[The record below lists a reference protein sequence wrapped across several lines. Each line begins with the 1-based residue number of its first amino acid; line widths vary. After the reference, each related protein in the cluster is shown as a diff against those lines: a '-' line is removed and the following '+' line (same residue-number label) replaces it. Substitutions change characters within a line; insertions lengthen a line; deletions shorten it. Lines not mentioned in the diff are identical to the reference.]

1 MGSLVLLDLMGGVA
15 LLLWG
20 LHMVHS
26 GILRAFGPNLRHLLG
41 RALGNRLTAFSAGLG
56 LTALLQSSTATAL
69 ITSSFTSEGLV
80 SLVPALAI
88 MLGANVGTTLIVQV
102 LSFNIAA
109 VAPVLFI
116 VGLVAFRSGP
126 RSRIKD
132 VGRVFIGLGL
142 MLLALHI
149 LLNTL
154 APAENAPGV
163 RVFMNAITGDPI
175 LCILF
180 AAVIT
185 WLVHSSVASVLLV
198 MSLAYAHFITPP
210 AALALVLGANLG
222 SAINPLVEGARR
234 DNPASYRLPL
244 GNLINR
250 VAGILLVAPF
260 LGPIAELLQS
270 WQPDLA
276 KATAL
281 FHIAFNVATAVA
293 FIGLLDGLAAILK
306 KLLPERVREADPSGP
321 RYLDESALETPS
333 LALADAAR
341 ETLHMGDHVEIML
354 RKVMAAMMTND
365 RALVDQVTQMDN
377 SVDSLDEAIKL
388 YVTKLTRGSLDE
400 REGQRAMEIVSFAIN
415 LEHIGDIIDKNLSE
429 LATKKIKRRF
439 QFSAEGAEEL
449 SAFHKRTMDSL
460 RIAFGVFMS
469 GDVNEARKL
478 LAEKSALRNA
488 ELAATERHL
497 DRLREG
503 RPETIETT
511 SLHLDVLRDLRR
523 IHSHICSVAI
533 PCSMPPANSPPIA
546 APRRFWPHCRRRCTA
561 ADKSTIQRL
570 RCAAAV
576 LHDQHDVSDV
586 DDRRHRLAEDDHRLT
601 LGDAVDQRHQPASH
615 REEPERHRH
624 HALSGA
630 LARNPLHQETGGE
643 QQLRDQ
649 PEGQPEIELG
659 DEYVVEIVAKRLA
672 VLNQHQITS
681 VAMGVGFL
689 RRISHHTPAR
699 SMIPIHSRSKKP

>member
-1 MGSLVLLDLMGGVA
+1 MGSIVLLDLMGGVA

-26 GILRAFGPNLRHLLG
+26 GVLRAFGPDLRQLLAG
-41 RALGNRLTAFSAGLG
+41 ALRNRFAAFAAGVG

-69 ITSSFTSEGLV
+69 ITSSFTAEGLV

-88 MLGANVGTTLIVQV
+88 MLGANVGTSLIVQI

-116 VGLVAFRSGP
+116 LGLVAFRSGP

-132 VGRVFIGLGL
+132 IGRVAIGLGL

-149 LLNTL
+149 LLETL

-163 RVFMNAITGDPI
+163 RIFMNAITGDPA
-175 LCILF
+175 LCIVIG
-180 AAVIT
+180 AVVT
-185 WLVHSSVASVLLV
+185 WAVHSSVAGVLLI
-198 MSLAYAHFITPP
+198 MSLAFAHFVTPF

-222 SAINPLVEGARR
+222 SAINPILEGARR

-244 GNLINR
+244 GNFVNR
-250 VAGILLVAPF
+250 LVGVAVVAPF
-260 LGPIAELLQS
+260 LRPITEILQA

-276 KATAL
+276 KMTTE
-281 FHIAFNVATAVA
+281 FHIAFNMATAIL
-293 FIGLLDGLAAILK
+293 FIGLLDGMARLLK
-306 KLLPERVREADPSGP
+306 KFLPNRVQEADPLRP

-341 ETLHMGDHVEIML
+341 ETLHMGDLVEVML
-354 RKVMAAMMTND
+354 RKVMAAMMNND
-365 RALVDQVTQMDN
+365 RALVDQVSRMDN
-377 SVDSLDEAIKL
+377 SVDALDEAIKL
-388 YVTKLTRGSLDE
+388 YLTKLTRGSLDE
-400 REGQRAMEIVSFAIN
+400 REGRRAMEIISFTIN

-429 LATKKIKRRF
+429 LATKKIKRKF
-439 QFSAEGAEEL
+439 QFSPEGAEEL

-478 LAEKSALRNA
+478 LAEKAHLRNT
-488 ELAATERHL
+488 ELAATEKHL

-523 IHSHICSVAI
+523 IHSHICSVAY
-533 PCSMPPANSPPIA
+533 PVLEAKGELSANQSA
-546 APRRFWPHCRRRCTA
+546 R
-561 ADKSTIQRL
+561 S
-570 RCAAAV
+570 
-576 LHDQHDVSDV
+576 
-586 DDRRHRLAEDDHRLT
+586 
-601 LGDAVDQRHQPASH
+601 DAVAMPQPA
-615 REEPERHRH
+615 
-624 HALSGA
+624 
-630 LARNPLHQETGGE
+630 
-643 QQLRDQ
+643 QL
-649 PEGQPEIELG
+649 P
-659 DEYVVEIVAKRLA
+659 
-672 VLNQHQITS
+672 S
-681 VAMGVGFL
+681 V
-689 RRISHHTPAR
+689 R
-699 SMIPIHSRSKKP
+699 

>member
-26 GILRAFGPNLRHLLG
+26 GILRAFGPDLRVLLAK
-41 RALGNRLTAFSAGLG
+41 ALNNRFAAFTAGIG

-88 MLGANVGTTLIVQV
+88 MLGANVGTTLIVQI
-102 LSFNIAA
+102 LSFNISAA
-109 VAPVLFI
+109 APVLF
-116 VGLVAFRSGP
+116 VLGLVAFRSGA

-132 VGRVFIGLGL
+132 IGRVSIGLGL

-149 LLNTL
+149 LLDTL

-163 RVFMNAITGDPI
+163 RIFMNAITGDPA
-175 LCILF
+175 LCIVIG
-180 AAVIT
+180 AAVT
-185 WLVHSSVASVLLV
+185 WAVHSSVASVLLV
-198 MSLAYAHFITPP
+198 MSLAYAQFISPF

-222 SAINPLVEGARR
+222 SAINPVFEGARP

-244 GNLINR
+244 GNLVNR
-250 VAGILLVAPF
+250 LVGVLLVAPF
-260 LGPIAELLQS
+260 LRPIAEHLQA

-276 KATAL
+276 KLTAE
-281 FHIAFNVATAVA
+281 FHIAFNVGTAVL
-293 FIGLLDGLAAILK
+293 FIGVLDNMARLLK
-306 KLLPERVREADPSGP
+306 KLLPNQVREADPSQP

-365 RALVDQVTQMDN
+365 RSLVDQVSKMDN
-377 SVDSLDEAIKL
+377 SVDTLDEAIKL

-400 REGQRAMEIVSFAIN
+400 HEGRRAMEIISFTIN

-439 QFSAEGAEEL
+439 QFSTEGAEEL

-478 LAEKSALRNA
+478 LVEKTHLRNT
-488 ELAATERHL
+488 EIAATERHL

-503 RPETIETT
+503 RPESIETT

-523 IHSHICSVAI
+523 IHSHICSVAY
-533 PCSMPPANSPPIA
+533 PVLDAAGELPSRRSAESEVVVLPKPAELPS
-546 APRRFWPHCRRRCTA
+546 
-561 ADKSTIQRL
+561 
-570 RCAAAV
+570 
-576 LHDQHDVSDV
+576 
-586 DDRRHRLAEDDHRLT
+586 
-601 LGDAVDQRHQPASH
+601 
-615 REEPERHRH
+615 
-624 HALSGA
+624 
-630 LARNPLHQETGGE
+630 AR
-643 QQLRDQ
+643 
-649 PEGQPEIELG
+649 
-659 DEYVVEIVAKRLA
+659 
-672 VLNQHQITS
+672 
-681 VAMGVGFL
+681 
-689 RRISHHTPAR
+689 
-699 SMIPIHSRSKKP
+699 

>member
-26 GILRAFGPNLRHLLG
+26 GILRAFGPDLRRLLAGALHG
-41 RALGNRLTAFSAGLG
+41 RFIAFAAGIG

-69 ITSSFTSEGLV
+69 ITSSFTAEGLV
-80 SLVPALAI
+80 GLVPALAI
-88 MLGANVGTTLIVQV
+88 MLGANVGTTLIVQI
-102 LSFNIAA
+102 LSFNISAI
-109 VAPVLFI
+109 APVLFI
-116 VGLVAFRSGP
+116 LGLVAFRGGA

-132 VGRVFIGLGL
+132 LGRVSIGLGL

-149 LLNTL
+149 LLGTL

-163 RVFMNAITGDPI
+163 RMFMNAITGDPV
-175 LCILF
+175 LCIVIGALVTW
-180 AAVIT
+180 AA
-185 WLVHSSVASVLLV
+185 HSSVAGVLLI
-198 MSLAYAHFITPP
+198 MSLAYAQFISPS
-210 AALALVLGANLG
+210 AAFALVLGANLG
-222 SAINPLVEGARR
+222 SAINPLFEGGRR

-250 VAGILLVAPF
+250 LAGVLLVAPF
-260 LGPIAELLQS
+260 LGPIAAHLHN

-276 KATAL
+276 KLTAE
-281 FHIAFNVATAVA
+281 FHIAFNVATAII
-293 FIGLLDGLAAILK
+293 FIGVLDSLASLLTRIL
-306 KLLPERVREADPSGP
+306 PDRVQDSDPSRP

-341 ETLHMGDHVEIML
+341 ETLHMGDHVEVML

-365 RALVDQVTQMDN
+365 RALVDQVSRMDN
-377 SVDSLDEAIKL
+377 AVDSLDEAIKL

-400 REGQRAMEIVSFAIN
+400 REGKRAMEIISFAIN

-429 LATKKIKRRF
+429 LATKKVKRRF

-449 SAFHKRTMDSL
+449 SAFHKRTADSL
-460 RIAFGVFMS
+460 RVAFGVFMS

-478 LAEKSALRNA
+478 LAEKALLRNT

-523 IHSHICSVAI
+523 IHSHICSVAY
-533 PCSMPPANSPPIA
+533 PVLDAVGELPAHRNAENDLLALA
-546 APRRFWPHCRRRCTA
+546 AP
-561 ADKSTIQRL
+561 
-570 RCAAAV
+570 
-576 LHDQHDVSDV
+576 
-586 DDRRHRLAEDDHRLT
+586 
-601 LGDAVDQRHQPASH
+601 DAHPTRP
-615 REEPERHRH
+615 
-624 HALSGA
+624 
-630 LARNPLHQETGGE
+630 
-643 QQLRDQ
+643 
-649 PEGQPEIELG
+649 
-659 DEYVVEIVAKRLA
+659 
-672 VLNQHQITS
+672 
-681 VAMGVGFL
+681 
-689 RRISHHTPAR
+689 
-699 SMIPIHSRSKKP
+699 

>member
-26 GILRAFGPNLRHLLG
+26 GILRAFGSDLRQLLAK
-41 RALGNRLTAFSAGLG
+41 ALSNRITAFGAGLG

-88 MLGANVGTTLIVQV
+88 MLGANVGTTLIVQI
-102 LSFNIAA
+102 LSFNISA
-109 VAPVLFI
+109 VAPILFLI
-116 VGLVAFRSGP
+116 GLVAFRSGA

-132 VGRVFIGLGL
+132 IGRVFIGLGL

-163 RVFMNAITGDPI
+163 RVFMNAITGDPV
-175 LCILF
+175 LCIIF
-180 AAVIT
+180 AALVT

-198 MSLAYAHFITPP
+198 MSLAYAHFITPY

-222 SAINPLVEGARR
+222 SAINPIVEGARR

-250 VAGILLVAPF
+250 LAGILLVTPF
-260 LGPIAELLQS
+260 LQPISELLIA

-281 FHIAFNVATAVA
+281 FHIAFNVATAA
-293 FIGLLDGLAAILK
+293 LFIGVLDGMARLLK
-306 KLLPERVREADPSGP
+306 TLLPQRVRETDPSGP

-365 RALVDQVTQMDN
+365 RALVDQVSQMDN

-439 QFSAEGAEEL
+439 QFSTEGAEEL

-523 IHSHICSVAI
+523 IHSHICSVAY
-533 PCSMPPANSPPIA
+533 PVLDAAGELAAYRSAETDLATLPAPVHGRP
-546 APRRFWPHCRRRCTA
+546 
-561 ADKSTIQRL
+561 
-570 RCAAAV
+570 
-576 LHDQHDVSDV
+576 
-586 DDRRHRLAEDDHRLT
+586 
-601 LGDAVDQRHQPASH
+601 
-615 REEPERHRH
+615 
-624 HALSGA
+624 
-630 LARNPLHQETGGE
+630 
-643 QQLRDQ
+643 
-649 PEGQPEIELG
+649 
-659 DEYVVEIVAKRLA
+659 
-672 VLNQHQITS
+672 
-681 VAMGVGFL
+681 
-689 RRISHHTPAR
+689 
-699 SMIPIHSRSKKP
+699 

>member
-1 MGSLVLLDLMGGVA
+1 MGSIVLLDLMGGVA

-26 GILRAFGPNLRHLLG
+26 GVLRAFGPDLRQLLA
-41 RALGNRLTAFSAGLG
+41 RALRNRFAAFAAGIG

-69 ITSSFTSEGLV
+69 ITSSFTAEGLV

-109 VAPVLFI
+109 VAPILFI
-116 VGLVAFRSGP
+116 LGLVAFRSGP

-132 VGRVFIGLGL
+132 IGRVAIGLGL

-149 LLNTL
+149 LLETL

-163 RVFMNAITGDPI
+163 RIFMNAITGDAA
-175 LCILF
+175 LCIVIG
-180 AAVIT
+180 AVVT
-185 WLVHSSVASVLLV
+185 WAVHSSVASVLLI
-198 MSLAYAHFITPP
+198 MSLAFAHFVTPF

-222 SAINPLVEGARR
+222 SAINPILEGAHR

-244 GNLINR
+244 GNFVNR
-250 VAGILLVAPF
+250 LVGVAVVAPF
-260 LGPIAELLQS
+260 LRPITEILQA

-276 KATAL
+276 KMTTE
-281 FHIAFNVATAVA
+281 FHIAFNIATAIL
-293 FIGLLDGLAAILK
+293 FIGLLDGMARLLR
-306 KLLPERVREADPSGP
+306 KLLPNRVQEADPLRP

-341 ETLHMGDHVEIML
+341 ETLHMGDLVEVML
-354 RKVMAAMMTND
+354 RKVMAAMMNND
-365 RALVDQVTQMDN
+365 RALVDQVSRMDN
-377 SVDSLDEAIKL
+377 SVDALDEAIKL
-388 YVTKLTRGSLDE
+388 YLTKLTRGSLDE
-400 REGQRAMEIVSFAIN
+400 REGRRAMEIISFTIN

-439 QFSAEGAEEL
+439 QFSPEGAEEL

-469 GDVNEARKL
+469 GDANEARKL
-478 LAEKSALRNA
+478 LAEKALLRNT
-488 ELAATERHL
+488 ELAATEKHL

-523 IHSHICSVAI
+523 IHSHICSVAY
-533 PCSMPPANSPPIA
+533 PVLEAKGELSANQNAGS
-546 APRRFWPHCRRRCTA
+546 
-561 ADKSTIQRL
+561 
-570 RCAAAV
+570 
-576 LHDQHDVSDV
+576 
-586 DDRRHRLAEDDHRLT
+586 
-601 LGDAVDQRHQPASH
+601 DAVAISQPAGLPS
-615 REEPERHRH
+615 
-624 HALSGA
+624 
-630 LARNPLHQETGGE
+630 AR
-643 QQLRDQ
+643 
-649 PEGQPEIELG
+649 
-659 DEYVVEIVAKRLA
+659 
-672 VLNQHQITS
+672 
-681 VAMGVGFL
+681 
-689 RRISHHTPAR
+689 
-699 SMIPIHSRSKKP
+699 